1 MTSRASR
8 LPGPLLQLTIV
19 ALLGAG
25 GFHGPAWAA
34 EGGSESALS
43 EKPLPYLSDPQLPA
57 RPAPLL
63 EIGPR
68 FLGSGNIFSGF
79 ELPTGAVWQ
88 PALWVFGDLRTGINY
103 FDNGRRDPVFE
114 WANRLDLFANLR
126 LSGTER
132 LLVGISPL
140 RKDNNFSGYTV
151 KPDNQDGWDNA
162 TNLDITTLFFEGEF
176 GEIFPNLDPK
186 DTGAYDV
193 GFAIGRQ
200 PLFFQEGMMLND
212 TVDAIGITRDT
223 VMIRNHVIDWRFTG
237 LFGWNDINRDDN
249 IEDENA
255 LLFGLFTE
263 ADFRLST
270 VDLDFAYVATDDGS
284 GGDGA
289 YFGASS
295 VQRLGMFNTAFRAN
309 LSVALEDQ
317 TAAVSNG
324 GLLFAEVSRTLPHG
338 HDLLYGNVYWGI
350 EEYSSAAR
358 DPTAGGPLGQ
368 VGILYAAVGLGR
380 YGAALSNRPDDSVGA
395 AVGYQKFFNQD
406 RTQAIV
412 ELGGQL
418 GTDNQRPDGVA
429 IGTRIQQAIGTR
441 AQIQV
446 DGFVAEQEN
455 SDTGVGLRT
464 ELLVRF

>member
-1 MTSRASR
+1 MRSRTNR
-8 LPGPLLQLTIV
+8 LPGRVVVRTMV
-19 ALLGAG
+19 AMLAAG
-25 GFHGPAWAA
+25 GLGHQAWAA
-34 EGGSESALS
+34 EGESESALS
-43 EKPLPYLSDPQLPA
+43 TKPLPYLSDKGLPA

-63 EIGPR
+63 EIGPK
-68 FLGSGNIFSGF
+68 FLGTGNISKGF

-88 PALWVFGDLRTGINY
+88 PALWVFGDLRTGIDY
-103 FDNGRRDPVFE
+103 FDNGKDDPIFE

-140 RKDNNFSGYTV
+140 RSDNEFSGYTF
-151 KPDNQDGWDNA
+151 KPNSADGWDDA
-162 TNLDITTLFFEGEF
+162 TNLDITTLFFEGDF

-200 PLFFQEGMMLND
+200 PLFFQEGIMLND
-212 TVDAIGITRDT
+212 TVDAIAITRDT
-223 VMIRNHVIDWRFTG
+223 VILPNIIDWRFTG
-237 LFGWNDINRDDN
+237 LFGWNNVNRDDN

-263 ADFRLST
+263 ADLRPST
-270 VDLDFAYVATDDGS
+270 VDLDFAYVSTDNGS
-284 GGDGA
+284 GGDGV
-289 YFGASS
+289 YVGVSS
-295 VQRLGMFNTAFRAN
+295 VQRLGFFNTTFLAN

-324 GLLFAEVSRTLPHG
+324 GLLVAEVSRTLPHG
-338 HDLLYGNVYWGI
+338 HDVVYGNAYWGI

-380 YGAALSNRPDDSVGA
+380 YGAALSNRADDSVGA
-395 AVGYQKFFNQD
+395 AIGYQKFFNRD
-406 RTQAIV
+406 RTQLIF
-412 ELGGQL
+412 ELGGRL
-418 GTDNQRPDGVA
+418 ATDKGRTDA
-429 IGTRIQQAIGTR
+429 AAFGTRVQQAIGNR
-441 AQIQV
+441 AQIQL
-446 DGFVAEQEN
+446 DGFVSEREN
-455 SDTGVGLRT
+455 ADTGLGLRT